1 MSGYRIIDHG
11 RDVLPGQVFIQSIA
25 VDPFQDDRVMMKN
38 VMTVGSTV
46 GRRDL
51 RMSQFKSVVVIIGG
65 GTPGSDISIQALQFH
80 IQNGC
85 LDRIQPAVTT
95 YEIMII
101 TPALPM
107 IGNHF
112 QPAS

>member
-1 MSGYRIIDHG
+1 MSGYGIIDHG
-11 RDVLPGQVFIQSIA
+11 RYVLPGQVFVQSVA
-25 VDPFQDDRVMMKN
+25 VDPFQDERVLMKN
-38 VMTVGSTV
+38 VMTVRGPV
-46 GRRDL
+46 RRPDL
-51 RMSQFKSVVVIIGG
+51 GVSGKSVIVIISDS
-65 GTPGSDISIQALQFH
+65 TPGSDVRVQVLQFH

-107 IGNHF
+107 VG
-112 QPAS
+112 